1 MEKPNYVVELVKG
14 VSKKGNEYHSIV
26 VSVVV
31 NGVKLEVTRGFV
43 NNSSLAVLS
52 LAGITL

>member
-1 MEKPNYVVELVKG
+1 MENESYVVDLVKG
-14 VSKKGNEYHSIV
+14 VSKKGNEYYSVV

-31 NGVKLEVTRGFV
+31 NGTKIEVSRGFV